1 MAKKIMVLGTG
12 SHVGKSIVT
21 TAICRVLSDKGLKV
35 CPFKSQNMALNSFIT
50 SDGHEIGR
58 SQAVQAFAAR
68 VEPQAYMN
76 PILLKPTTDTKAQVI
91 FMGRPLKNM
100 DARTYHDTKK
110 MFVKKIKSVL
120 KEMDKEY
127 DAIVIEGAGSPSEI
141 NLLENDIVNLK
152 TAQIANSPVILVGDI
167 DTGGIFASFY
177 GTIKI
182 LPKKYRKYFK
192 GLLINK
198 FRGDAALLKDGI
210 DWLEKKLKIPVLGTM
225 PFYRDIEIEQEDS
238 VWLEKSENPKGKALE
253 DAIKVAVIM
262 LPRISNFTDFDI
274 LKNDSSFALSFVRDR
289 KNLSQLDPDIIVIP
303 GTKSTI
309 KDMLFL
315 KESDIQE
322 EIIRQSEK
330 KVVIGICGGYQ
341 MLCRKIKDP
350 YHVECPDI
358 SEIDGLGLF
367 DMETGFRQKKD
378 TYQSLFIFHEGLAQ
392 KYPLLQNILDKKRC
406 VNNQEMPAMSGYEIH
421 MGKTTGCAS
430 ALFHTIKRNGKSTD
444 MDDGAVSFRKN
455 GIILGT
461 YMHGVFDN
469 ISFRNFLINLVQLK
483 TKDKGKRIKQGI
495 VSYEDFRQSQYD
507 ALAQLFCKNIDCDT
521 LLKIMDE
528 GV

>member
-21 TAICRVLSDKGLKV
+21 TAICRVLSDKGLRV

-50 SDGHEIGR
+50 SDGYEIGR

-68 VEPQAYMN
+68 VEPRAYMN
-76 PILLKPTTDTKAQVI
+76 PVLLKPTTDTKAQVV
-91 FMGRPLKNM
+91 FMGKPLRNM
-100 DARTYHDTKK
+100 DARNYHETKK
-110 MFVKKIKSVL
+110 MFIEKIKSLL
-120 KEMDKEY
+120 KEIDKDY

-152 TAQIANSPVILVGDI
+152 TAQIANSPAVLVGDI

-192 GLLINK
+192 GLIINK
-198 FRGDAALLKDGI
+198 FRGDGSLLKEGI
-210 DWLEKKLKIPVLGTM
+210 DWLEKKLKMPVLGTM

-238 VWLEKSENPKGKALE
+238 VWLEKADHSNVKGLV
-253 DAIKVAVIM
+253 DSIKVAVIM
-262 LPRISNFTDFDI
+262 LPRISNFTDFDM
-274 LKNDSSFALSFVRDR
+274 LKNDRNFSLFFVRDR
-289 KNLSQLDPDIIVIP
+289 KDLSRLDPDIIVIP

-309 KDMLFL
+309 KDMIFL
-315 KESDIQE
+315 RESGIEE
-322 EIIRQSEK
+322 EIICQSEK
-330 KVVIGICGGYQ
+330 KVIIGICGGYQ
-341 MLCRKIKDP
+341 MLCRKIKDV
-350 YHVECPDI
+350 YHMECPDI
-358 SEIDGLGLF
+358 SEIGGLGLF
-367 DMETGFRQKKD
+367 DMETEFRQKKD
-378 TYQSLFIFHEGLAQ
+378 TYQSIFIFNEGLAE
-392 KYPLLQNILDKKRC
+392 KYPLLKNILDKNRSVKD
-406 VNNQEMPAMSGYEIH
+406 NEEPAMSGYEIH
-421 MGKTTGCAS
+421 MGKTTGS
-430 ALFHTIKRNGKSTD
+430 ESSLFHTIQRNGISTD
-444 MDDGAVSFRKN
+444 LDDGALAFRKN
-455 GIILGT
+455 GTIFGT

-483 TKDKGKRIKQGI
+483 TKGLGKKIKQDIG
-495 VSYEDFRQSQYD
+495 SYEDFRQSQYD
-507 ALAQLFCKNIDCDT
+507 ELAQLFCKHIDCDA